1 MAIHSN
7 ILAWRIPWTEEPGGL
22 QSMGLH
28 RVSNDWSDWAHMHRW
43 TWRASYYGSQ
53 TKINMYDITYL
64 ELKKYRKLVN
74 ITNKQKRQSYRQK
87 EQTSGYQ
94 REVGRR
100 RGNIR
105 VGGKGYHGIIWNH
118 VYETFENCEA
128 LQNLKNL
135 SFSKKILKNK
145 QTSVKEKLGS
155 DQDVF

>member
-1 MAIHSN
+1 
-7 ILAWRIPWTEEPGGL
+7 
-22 QSMGLH
+22 
-28 RVSNDWSDWAHMHRW
+28 
-43 TWRASYYGSQ
+43 
-53 TKINMYDITYL
+53 MYDITYL
-64 ELKKYRKLVN
+64 EPKKYRKLVN

-128 LQNLKNL
+128 LKNLKNL